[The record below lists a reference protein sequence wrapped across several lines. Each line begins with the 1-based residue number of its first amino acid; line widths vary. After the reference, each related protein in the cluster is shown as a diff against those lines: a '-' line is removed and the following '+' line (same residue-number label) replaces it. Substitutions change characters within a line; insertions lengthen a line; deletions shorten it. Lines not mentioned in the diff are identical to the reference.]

1 MIWWLEMTDGW
12 IRADE
17 LQDRRLDNLEQR
29 LIILE
34 EALIEI
40 KTVVRTLKGLLL
52 GVAGVLGLNVH
63 QLML

>member
-1 MIWWLEMTDGW
+1 MTEGW

-34 EALIEI
+34 EALIEV
-40 KTVVRTLKGLLL
+40 KTVMKTLKGLLI
-52 GVAGVLGLNVH
+52 GS
-63 QLML
+63 

>member
-1 MIWWLEMTDGW
+1 MTDGW

-40 KTVVRTLKGLLL
+40 KTVVRTLKGLLI

>member
-1 MIWWLEMTDGW
+1 MMTDGW

-40 KTVVRTLKGLLL
+40 KTVVRTLKGLLI